1 MSKLMET
8 FPMNPRLKSSKSWT
22 KFPKEYSDQIL
33 AVFNENFAEF
43 LKDATLIIDGRIYSE
58 EIVLR
63 VGYLEKGRLAQANFE
78 TSMNYSQTEQDAL
91 QRIHNCVD
99 AAASMMMEYLESKGE
114 VDFPYAWKEFNFQGN
129 KVFLQF
135 STENSSLEEEANRLL
150 GLTDEDLFNEED
162 MDDEDALTRAE
173 LDEELSPPRDDEN
186 YQEEKEDEDTTS
198 SPRNKNK
205 LH

>member
-8 FPMNPRLKSSKSWT
+8 FTMNPRLKSSKSWT

-63 VGYLEKGRLAQANFE
+63 VGYLEKGRLLQANFE
-78 TSMNYSQTEQDAL
+78 ASMNYSQTEQDAL

-99 AAASMMMEYLESKGE
+99 AAASMMMEYLENKGE
-114 VDFPYAWKEFNFQGN
+114 VDFPYKWKEYNFQGN
-129 KVFLQF
+129 KLYLQF

-150 GLTDEDLFNEED
+150 GLTEEDLFNED
-162 MDDEDALTRAE
+162 ISDDEDALTRAE
-173 LDEELSPPRDDEN
+173 LDEELSPPRDDET
-186 YQEEKEDEDTTS
+186 YHEEKEDEDLASPS
-198 SPRNKNK
+198 SKKSK